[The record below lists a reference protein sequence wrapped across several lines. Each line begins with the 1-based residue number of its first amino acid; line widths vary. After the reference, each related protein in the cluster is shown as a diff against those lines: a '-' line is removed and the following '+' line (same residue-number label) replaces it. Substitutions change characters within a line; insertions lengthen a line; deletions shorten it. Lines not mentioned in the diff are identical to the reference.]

1 MSLKERAYSML
12 IVSSS
17 DAFNTALTSL
27 LPEFPCDTIHYASDI
42 SAAKR
47 AAAGRAYDFIIINS
61 PVHDDQGLRFAIN
74 ACASGN
80 TVVLL
85 MAKGDIHDEIY
96 DIVAPHGIFTL
107 AKPVSRAVMERALSW
122 MVSSRERLRQFEK
135 KTTSIEQKMEEI
147 RLVNRAKWIL
157 ISHEN
162 LSEPDAHRFIEKTSM
177 NRCISRRQLAYE
189 IIDKY
194 SG

>member
-85 MAKGDIHDEIY
+85 WQKATSTMKYTISC
-96 DIVAPHGIFTL
+96 APRIFTL
-107 AKPVSRAVMERALSW
+107 AKPVS
-122 MVSSRERLRQFEK
+122 
-135 KTTSIEQKMEEI
+135 T
-147 RLVNRAKWIL
+147 
-157 ISHEN
+157 
-162 LSEPDAHRFIEKTSM
+162 P
-177 NRCISRRQLAYE
+177 
-189 IIDKY
+189 
-194 SG
+194 